1 LSLLSG
7 SQDKPGPW
15 DVPIFV
21 LGQLFAN
28 PFRSIHQEGYSM
40 PRLLSITSRLARRR
54 SPQAVQ
60 AGKPANTTLVLASTA
75 AADTSR

>member
-1 LSLLSG
+1 
-7 SQDKPGPW
+7 
-15 DVPIFV
+15 
-21 LGQLFAN
+21 
-28 PFRSIHQEGYSM
+28 M